1 MHTLLSIFHL
11 LLMLTHNHLLPDMGS
26 VWKQA
31 STETA
36 AVTKIFVTGNS
47 ISVPTEQQRAVIK
60 EAICEDDHTFLT
72 PILYSQDPILLL
84 LARQHTGWPRRQSSN
99 IKRYL
104 VFCQLKI
111 GG

>member
-1 MHTLLSIFHL
+1 MNTLLSIFHL
-11 LLMLTHNHLLPDMGS
+11 LLMLTHNHLLPDMAS

-36 AVTKIFVTGNS
+36 EVKQIVVADS
-47 ISVPTEQQRAVIK
+47 ICIPTEQQQPLIK
-60 EAICEDDHTFLT
+60 EAICEESHEFIT
-72 PILYSQDPILLL
+72 PTLYSRDPILFL
-84 LARQHTGWPRRQSSN
+84 LARLDTGWPRRQSQS

>member
-1 MHTLLSIFHL
+1 MNTLLSIFHL

-26 VWKQA
+26 VWKRA

-36 AVTKIFVTGNS
+36 AVKPIADVDS
-47 ISVPTEQQRAVIK
+47 ISIPTEQQKPVIK
-60 EAICEDDHTFLT
+60 EAICEENHEFLT
-72 PILYSQDPILLL
+72 PILYSQDPILFW
-84 LARQHTGWPRRQSSN
+84 LAKQHTGWPRRQCNS

-111 GG
+111 GD

>member
-1 MHTLLSIFHL
+1 MNTLLSIFHL

-31 STETA
+31 STENA
-36 AVTKIFVTGNS
+36 AVKQKVFANKINK
-47 ISVPTEQQRAVIK
+47 PTEQQRQVIK
-60 EAICEDDHTFLT
+60 EAICEENHEFST
-72 PILYSQDPILLL
+72 PILYSQEPILLL
-84 LARQHTGWPRRQSSN
+84 LVKQGTGWPRRQSHT

>member
-1 MHTLLSIFHL
+1 MNTLLSIFHL

-31 STETA
+31 STEMA
-36 AVTKIFVTGNS
+36 AEKQITVNDNIS
-47 ISVPTEQQRAVIK
+47 IPTEQQQQISK
-60 EAICEDDHTFLT
+60 EAICEENHLFLT
-72 PILYSQDPILLL
+72 PILYSQDPILFL
-84 LARQHTGWPRRQSSN
+84 LARQHTGWPRRQFN
-99 IKRYL
+99 TIKRYL

>member
-1 MHTLLSIFHL
+1 MNTLLSIFHL

-26 VWKQA
+26 VWKQV

-36 AVTKIFVTGNS
+36 TVKTIVVRNAVDI
-47 ISVPTEQQRAVIK
+47 PTEQQQRVIK
-60 EAICEDDHTFLT
+60 EAICEENHEFLT
-72 PILYSQDPILLL
+72 PILYSQDPILFL
-84 LARQHTGWPRRQSSN
+84 LARQHTGWPRRQSGN